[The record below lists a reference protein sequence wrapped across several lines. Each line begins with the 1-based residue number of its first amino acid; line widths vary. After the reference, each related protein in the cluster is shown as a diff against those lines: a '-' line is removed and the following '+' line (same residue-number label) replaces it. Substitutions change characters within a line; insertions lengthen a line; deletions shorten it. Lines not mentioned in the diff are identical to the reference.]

1 MLKDEVETT
10 TNRED
15 FLCNFQFYGNF
26 LLLALFDMIRS
37 DSLCLIDQ

>member
-15 FLCNFQFYGNF
+15 FLCNFQFYGKF
-26 LLLALFDMIRS
+26 LLLAS
-37 DSLCLIDQ
+37 DLLCLIDQ